1 MYKAVNG
8 YAFSLKL
15 LDKWEW
21 VGRGLGGGGYWG
33 TFEIALEM

>member
-21 VGRGLGGGGYWG
+21 VGRGLGGRVWVTLG
-33 TFEIALEM
+33 IALEI